1 MYSVHPHIHTVR
13 KAASLI
19 VPKRSDSV
27 TNPSNWS
34 LHMLL
39 LANELKNLLFQQKNK
54 KQLNS
59 KMKMNQLIFVATDD
73 NNMQMVQMSKTLST
87 KSIRDELCT
96 NAGAD

>member
-1 MYSVHPHIHTVR
+1 
-13 KAASLI
+13 
-19 VPKRSDSV
+19 
-27 TNPSNWS
+27 
-34 LHMLL
+34 MLL
-39 LANELKNLLFQQKNK
+39 LANELKNLQPKE

>member
-1 MYSVHPHIHTVR
+1 MYIHPHIHTVR
-13 KAASLI
+13 KAARLI

-39 LANELKNLLFQQKNK
+39 LANELKNLQPKE

-59 KMKMNQLIFVATDD
+59 KMKMNQLIFVTMED

-96 NAGAD
+96 NAGAG

>member
-39 LANELKNLLFQQKNK
+39 LANELKNLQPKE